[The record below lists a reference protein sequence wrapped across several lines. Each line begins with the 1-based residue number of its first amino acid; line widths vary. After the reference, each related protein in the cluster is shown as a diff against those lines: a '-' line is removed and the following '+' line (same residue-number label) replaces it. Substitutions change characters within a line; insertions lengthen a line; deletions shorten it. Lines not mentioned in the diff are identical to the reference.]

1 MRNLRELT
9 RVLGRRNAV
18 FGENTRFVSTTQTDI
33 HAADGSLGIAK
44 GRRAIIYS
52 PSKTPMQSGVAQTL
66 AGNAPAWKISLDTEG
81 KWINP
86 LMGWTSTADTSETV
100 TRQMYFKTKDEAIA
114 FAEKAG
120 LEYKVEEPAEVP
132 RYRPKRY
139 PGYGSNFDV
148 NRLPGGTPR
157 GGLRSEQGGK
167 K

>member
-1 MRNLRELT
+1 LLSRP
-9 RVLGRRNAV
+9 
-18 FGENTRFVSTTQTDI
+18 STLST
-33 HAADGSLGIAK
+33 
-44 GRRAIIYS
+44 
-52 PSKTPMQSGVAQTL
+52 
-66 AGNAPAWKISLDTEG
+66 GNAPAWKISLDTEG

-100 TRQMYFKTKDEAIA
+100 TRQMYFKTKEEAIA
-114 FAEKAG
+114 FAEKNG

-132 RYRPKRY
+132 TYRPKRY

-148 NRLPGGTPR
+148 NRLPGGTPK